1 MRFLVPFVVL
11 GTFFLVGD
19 ASLNEGRA
27 THELTHAVV
36 RAKNWAVDGADRM
49 ADTFMGFHG

>member
-1 MRFLVPFVVL
+1 MAP
-11 GTFFLVGD
+11 GQ
-19 ASLNEGRA
+19 A
-27 THELTHAVV
+27 HELPHAVV